1 MKKAFLKNT
10 VQFALVIGL
19 VAVAVALTGCQT
31 PTASNDIKFTAPP
44 ADADMPS
51 TVGTADEAMRFAKD
65 DLVIV
70 NFSGQQDLQPHE
82 ERIKEDGTITLQ
94 YINSI
99 KAEGK
104 TTGELQREIHDA
116 YVPTFYKRLTVTVK
130 TDRQIYYV
138 QGEVRQSGRQE
149 YLGPTTVLK
158 AIASA
163 GDFTQFASRKRVRL
177 NRKDG
182 SWVIVDCVKAAQN
195 PALDLPVFPG
205 DKIDVPVRSA
215 FETW

>member
-10 VQFALVIGL
+10 VQVALVAGL
-19 VAVAVALTGCQT
+19 LTVVVALTGCQT
-31 PTASNDIKFTAPP
+31 QKSSNDIKFTPVEKI
-44 ADADMPS
+44 DEEMTS
-51 TVGTADEAMRFAKD
+51 VADEAMRFAKD

-104 TTGELQREIHDA
+104 TTGELQREIHNA

-138 QGEVRQSGRQE
+138 QGQVRVSGRQE

-163 GDFTQFASRKRVRL
+163 GDFNDFASRKRVRL

-182 SWVIVDCVKAAQN
+182 TWVIVDCVKAAQN

-205 DKIDVPVRSA
+205 DKIDVPVRKA
-215 FETW
+215 LETW